1 MPSFQFELS
10 CEARGMAGGATRIAG
25 IDEVGRGPLAG
36 PVVAAAAVI
45 DRTRAKRSLL
55 RLIDDSKKLDLEKR
69 ETAYAAIVASEA
81 VQFAVAEASVEEI
94 DRLNILQ
101 ATFLAMRRAVQAL
114 GEAPL
119 LALVDGNKVPP
130 ELGCPAETIVGG
142 DGQSYSIAA
151 ASIVAKVTRDRQMA
165 ALAAS
170 FPGYGWETNRGY
182 GSVQHLEALK
192 LLGPTPHHRRSF
204 APVRVL
210 VWPDGP
216 ARSNGEPEAGSSNA

>member
-1 MPSFQFELS
+1 
-10 CEARGMAGGATRIAG
+10 MAGGATRIAG

-81 VQFAVAEASVEEI
+81 VKFAVAEASVEEI

-119 LALVDGNKVPP
+119 LALVDGNKRTAWASAWTFLHINGD
-130 ELGCPAETIVGG
+130 ELAPDFDVDRAEELMNTVAT
-142 DGQSYSIAA
+142 QELELSEIASA
-151 ASIVAKVTRDRQMA
+151 LRGFAVAS
-165 ALAAS
+165 
-170 FPGYGWETNRGY
+170 
-182 GSVQHLEALK
+182 
-192 LLGPTPHHRRSF
+192 
-204 APVRVL
+204 
-210 VWPDGP
+210 
-216 ARSNGEPEAGSSNA
+216 